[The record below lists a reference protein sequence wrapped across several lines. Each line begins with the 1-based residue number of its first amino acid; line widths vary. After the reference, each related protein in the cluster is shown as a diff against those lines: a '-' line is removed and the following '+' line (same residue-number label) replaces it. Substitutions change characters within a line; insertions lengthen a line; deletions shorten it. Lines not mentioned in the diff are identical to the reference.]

1 VKSENTVK
9 AVEMMRKI
17 RDQIAGEEKGLSW
30 EERQEKRRRELEN
43 DLLWKRFQDRLVS
56 QSPSETCTTRREG
69 ITR

>member
-43 DLLWKRFQDRLVS
+43 DLLWKRFQDRLVF
-56 QSPSETCTTRREG
+56 QTPSKTFTG
-69 ITR
+69 